1 MAMTSGREREWKR
14 DRERES
20 DGEWRM
26 ETESC
31 LAAFNTNA
39 SFHAISNPNSIWVIL
54 QRILLTAVSV
64 RHTHTHSILSKQ
76 MEGGGGGEAK
86 GEGGAIALSKLAAVA
101 SGYWSSGGLALLIW
115 FTNRTRRPPH
125 IVTHYYY
132 YSQTPTHTHSHR
144 HTRTHTL
151 ARTHSHTLTCS
162 AVLPQCFW
170 QTHLVHLLHLL
181 RRLPH
186 FNCFCSHTHIRIQMA
201 EGHTHTYT
209 HL

>member
-1 MAMTSGREREWKR
+1 MAMNEWDSRKGNG
-14 DRERES
+14 
-20 DGEWRM
+20 DGDGKWRM

-39 SFHAISNPNSIWVIL
+39 SFHAISNPNSIWVNFAANPFDCGL
-54 QRILLTAVSV
+54 CATAY
-64 RHTHTHSILSKQ
+64 SILRQ
-76 MEGGGGGEAK
+76 ADWRRDVEQRRGGGPEYCP
-86 GEGGAIALSKLAAVA
+86 SAAVA
-101 SGYWSSGGLALLIW
+101 SGYWSSDGLALLIW

-132 YSQTPTHTHSHR
+132 YSQTLTYTPTLTHKHTHS
-144 HTRTHTL
+144 
-151 ARTHSHTLTCS
+151 LTCS

-186 FNCFCSHTHIRIQMA
+186 FNCFCSHTNGSRTHAHIYI
-201 EGHTHTYT
+201 HTPAHR